1 VPCEWHGTQEA
12 EHRADQDWEE
22 TQADLIRFQT
32 VDVAINDWE
41 SLEASEEDKVYQ
53 AQEHGKVDD
62 DGLKD
67 EKLECLEDDE
77 AAAVPG
83 GQQSGWKYKGRVQL
97 TEKSHLSTL
106 LSDEVA

>member
-1 VPCEWHGTQEA
+1 VPCEWHGTQKT
-12 EHRADQDWEE
+12 EHRADQDREE
-22 TQADLIRFQT
+22 TQSDLIRFQT
-32 VDVAINDWE
+32 VDVAIDDRE
-41 SLEASEEDKVYQ
+41 SLEAAEEDKVYQ

-83 GQQSGWKYKGRVQL
+83 GQRSGWTYEKKVQL
-97 TEKSHLSTL
+97 TE
-106 LSDEVA
+106 